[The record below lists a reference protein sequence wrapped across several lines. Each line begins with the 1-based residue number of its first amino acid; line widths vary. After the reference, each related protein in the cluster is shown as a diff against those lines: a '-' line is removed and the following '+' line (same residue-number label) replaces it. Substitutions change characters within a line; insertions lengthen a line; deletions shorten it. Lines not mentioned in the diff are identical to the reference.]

1 MTENEITGDIL
12 EVSIK
17 LHRQFGA
24 GLLESVYETLLEI
37 ELKKRGHKVE
47 RQKIVSFEYEGVLI
61 ENAFRLDML
70 VDDKVIVELKSTE
83 KMSPVFA
90 KQLKTYLAI
99 TKLQVGV
106 VVNFGMATLK
116 DGFLRFVNNYSEP
129 GLCASPL
136 LGHPLRGQPSAGGY
150 ASLREIILPPPPH
163 PRQPAQTSSAYSFRL
178 SHMYLRQ

>member
-12 EVSIK
+12 DASIK

-37 ELKKRGHKVE
+37 ELNKRGHKVE
-47 RQKIVSFEYEGVLI
+47 RQKAISFKYEGVML

-106 VVNFGMATLK
+106 VVNFGMSTLK
-116 DGFLRFVNNYSEP
+116 EGFLRFVNNYPDST
-129 GLCASPL
+129 LCASPL

-150 ASLREIILPPPPH
+150 ASLRENNSLQSTEWGV
-163 PRQPAQTSSAYSFRL
+163 PRNPL
-178 SHMYLRQ
+178 HE

>member
-12 EVSIK
+12 DASIK

-24 GLLESVYETLLEI
+24 GLLESVYEALLEI

-47 RQKIVSFEYEGVLI
+47 RQKSITFEYEGVAL

-106 VVNFGMATLK
+106 VVNFGMTTLK
-116 DGFLRFVNNYSEP
+116 EGFLRFVNNFQEQP
-129 GLCASPL
+129 LCDS
-136 LGHPLRGQPSAGGY
+136 
-150 ASLREIILPPPPH
+150 ASLRENKTTPTVTSHL
-163 PRQPAQTSSAYSFRL
+163 RDSASLREVETKRTAQR
-178 SHMYLRQ
+178 